1 MASKQPLIIEI
12 LRGPV
17 VESIHQVMAVVV
29 NEHGGVVT
37 YWGNP
42 NFLTLPRS
50 AIKPLQALSFVE
62 SGAMEKFALD
72 SRHLSLACSSHGGEQ
87 GHLTVLKEWLDKL
100 ALSENI
106 LACGPQWPR
115 NELATHEMIRRG
127 LKPSA
132 ICNNCSGKHLGII
145 STCLHLGEDPKNYQQ
160 YEHISQKRMRKVLS
174 EVTKIDHSQVAQA
187 IDGCGLP
194 TYALPLQGIAVGMSA
209 LLNQK
214 EQPVRKAAAKKILEA
229 LKNQPKLMSGSGEFA
244 ASVIE
249 KTGGRAFVKGGAEGV
264 FTGLIPGK
272 GIAFAIKAADG
283 SSRAAQLAAA
293 HLLSS
298 YGGVTESEAGALSE
312 FWQPPVKNSRGETVG
327 QMRIAKP
334 S

>member
-62 SGAMEKFALD
+62 SGAMEKFGLD

-87 GHLTVLKEWLDKL
+87 AHLTLLKEWLDQL
-100 ALSENI
+100 ALSETI

-115 NELATHEMIRRG
+115 SEAATHEMVRRG
-127 LKPSA
+127 LKPSCL
-132 ICNNCSGKHLGII
+132 CNNCSGKHLALL
-145 STCLHLGEDPKNYQQ
+145 STCLHLGEDPKKYEQ
-160 YEHISQKRMRKVLS
+160 YEHVSQKRMRKVLS

-187 IDGCGLP
+187 VDGCGLP

-209 LLNQK
+209 LLNHK
-214 EQPVRKAAAKKILEA
+214 EPPLRMAAAKKILEA
-229 LKNQPKLMSGSGEFA
+229 LKNQPKLMSGTGEFA
-244 ASVIE
+244 ACVIE
-249 KTGGRAFVKGGAEGV
+249 KTEGRAFVKSGAEGV
-264 FTGLIPGK
+264 YTGLIPSK
-272 GIAFAIKAADG
+272 GVAFAVKAADG
-283 SSRAAQLAAA
+283 SARAAQLAAA
-293 HLLSS
+293 HLLST
-298 YGGVTESEAGALSE
+298 YGGVTESEAAGLSE